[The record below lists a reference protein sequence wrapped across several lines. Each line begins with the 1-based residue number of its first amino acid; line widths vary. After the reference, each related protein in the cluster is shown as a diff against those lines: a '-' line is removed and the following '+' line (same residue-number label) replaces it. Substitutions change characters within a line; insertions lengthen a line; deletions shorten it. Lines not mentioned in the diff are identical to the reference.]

1 MTVRKKGPKLVRT
14 NGNLGRKNIAPDKV
28 GAIVMNAPAVV
39 SGGLQFGVTYKLGG
53 RGDIATKLKVDAAYD
68 TTNTCLVY
76 HHLDRFFKRN
86 PGGDL
91 YVLFAPQKVTTVH
104 QTLSVLADKANAYAK
119 KLLVDLKAQI
129 EPNKIVSLG
138 ICANPASD
146 YTPTIT
152 NGIDATTTAA
162 ISKAQALADEMAD
175 DYLFVNVWLE
185 GRAFSG
191 TVSEL
196 VSLRTSG
203 VSPRVSVVLA
213 ADPAI
218 MAKNARFE
226 DYAAIGDVVGLDTFI
241 ELSQNIGEVTTDLN
255 LQDEADGS
263 FLEAGLSGNNKVS
276 AFTDV
281 PDALNDIDDLGYVAC
296 EVITG
301 YPGVY
306 LTDSHTCVPITDDY
320 GYKENNYVID
330 KAQLLRRSTLIPLT
344 TNARLTADP
353 VTGLL
358 SSASKAGIQNACSK
372 AIEQNMA
379 TEISGGVDS
388 FIPDGINVLAGEEI
402 VVECSFVP
410 LVIGRLITIKSGF
423 SNPNA

>member
-1 MTVRKKGPKLVRT
+1 MTVRNKGPKTERS
-14 NGNLGRKNIAPDKV
+14 NGNLGRKNTAPDKV
-28 GAIVMNAPAVV
+28 GALVMNAPLAVV
-39 SGGLQFGVTYKLGG
+39 DGLQMGVTYKLGG

-68 TTNTCLVY
+68 TANTCLVY

-91 YVLFAPQKVTTVH
+91 YVLFAPQKVSATH
-104 QTLSVLADKANAYAK
+104 QTLSVLADKDNAYAK
-119 KLLVDLKAQI
+119 KLLVDLKSQI
-129 EPNKIVSLG
+129 EPGTIVSLG
-138 ICANPASD
+138 ICANPAAD
-146 YTPTIT
+146 YAATIT
-152 NGIDATTTAA
+152 GGIDATSTAA
-162 ISKAQALADEMAD
+162 IAKAQALVAAQAD
-175 DYLFVNVWLE
+175 DYLFVNVWVE

-191 TVSEL
+191 TVSDL
-196 VSLRTSG
+196 TSLRTAG
-203 VSPRVSVVLA
+203 ESPRVSVVLA

-241 ELSQNIGEVTTDLN
+241 AISRNIGEANADLN
-255 LQDEADGS
+255 LQDAADGS

-276 AFTDV
+276 AFADV
-281 PDALNDIDDLGYVAC
+281 PDAMNDLDDLGFVAC

-320 GYKENNYVID
+320 AFKENNYVID
-330 KAQLLRRSTLIPLT
+330 KAQLLRRAALIPLT

-353 VTGLL
+353 ATGFL
-358 SSASKAGIQNACSK
+358 SATAKAGIQNACSK
-372 AIEQNMA
+372 AIESNMA
-379 TEISGGVDS
+379 AEISGGVDS
-388 FIPDGINVLAGEEI
+388 FIPEGIDVLGGEEI

-410 LVIGRLITIKSGF
+410 LVIGRLVTIKSGF